1 MNNLVLIP
9 ENVILETIVIVDLY
23 PSIPHVVSFGAL
35 REALDK
41 RDAKKF
47 IGNSRVCI

>member
-9 ENVILETIVIVDLY
+9 ENVILETIVSVGLY